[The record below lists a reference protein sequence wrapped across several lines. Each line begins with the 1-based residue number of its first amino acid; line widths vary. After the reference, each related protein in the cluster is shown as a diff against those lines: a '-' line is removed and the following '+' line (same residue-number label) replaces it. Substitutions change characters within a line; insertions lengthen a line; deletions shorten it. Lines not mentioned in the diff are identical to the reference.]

1 MPRPV
6 VITASRAQQDAVIGV
21 VTLAFSTDPVAR
33 FALPDP
39 AAYLDFMPRITLAFG
54 GAALDHDSAWCIA
67 GFSGAALWLPPGVD
81 PDHDELQALIER
93 SVPESRKEA
102 MGEAFEQMGASH
114 PDEPHWYLPLIG
126 VDPSE
131 QGQGLGSVLMEHAN
145 TVFDRNGM
153 LAYLESSN
161 PRNIAFYQRHG
172 FEVLRT
178 IRVGECPPI
187 TPMLRRPGR

>member
-6 VITASRAQQDAVIGV
+6 VITASRAQQAAVIGV

-39 AAYLDFMPRITLAFG
+39 EAYLDLMPRIAQAFG

-67 GFSGAALWLPPGVD
+67 GFSGAALWLPPGVG
-81 PDHDELQALIER
+81 PDHDELEAVIER

-102 MGEAFEQMGASH
+102 MGEAFERMGASH

-126 VDPSE
+126 VDPRE

-145 TVFDRNGM
+145 TVFDRSGT

-187 TPMLRRPGR
+187 TPMLRRPG

>member
-21 VTLAFSTDPVAR
+21 ITLAFSTDPAAR

-39 AAYLDFMPRITLAFG
+39 AAYLEMMPRITLAFG

-67 GFSGAALWLPPGVD
+67 GFSGAALWLSPGVD

-126 VDPSE
+126 VDPNQ
-131 QGQGLGSVLMEHAN
+131 QGQGLGSVLMEHA
-145 TVFDRNGM
+145 TRCSTATACSPIWRVAT
-153 LAYLESSN
+153 LA
-161 PRNIAFYQRHG
+161 
-172 FEVLRT
+172 T
-178 IRVGECPPI
+178 
-187 TPMLRRPGR
+187 